1 MKRISTA
8 LAVIF
13 LTAGFAGAE
22 PMDKTLSEAQSAA
35 GAFTFRAAAE
45 LSKVDKDFFF
55 SPYSVLTVL
64 TMAREGAAGATRMEM
79 DRALSLSDRTV
90 SQLGVWSKALKDCM
104 DGFGPN
110 PTFEEANRI
119 WLAENFRPRTEYLDI
134 LKNALGETTGVESL
148 PMGKNPEGC
157 LRRINGWTSA
167 VTHGRIPVLLERL
180 EPDTKMILTNA
191 VWFEGRWSVPFDPGE
206 TREEPFH
213 VSPERT
219 KNIPMM
225 KRTGPA
231 AIGSLD
237 GTELLALPYGD
248 DACMLVA
255 MPPHGKMQELL
266 ASLAAET
273 TRGDSGFVAPGTFHR
288 WLDVIE
294 MQDPVDLW
302 LPKFEL
308 DSTMELKQM
317 LNALGVKLAFSNNA
331 DFSLMSETDRL
342 RIDEVVHK
350 AFLKVDEKGSEAAA
364 ATAATMLKCTALSA
378 PKPPIVFHVDR
389 PFLCFIVD
397 RPYTE
402 PGILFMGKIG
412 FAN

>member
-1 MKRISTA
+1 MKRISAT

-13 LTAGFAGAE
+13 LTAGFASAE
-22 PMDKTLSEAQSAA
+22 PMDKTLSEAQSAV
-35 GAFTFRAAAE
+35 GALAFRAIAKSDNDGRD
-45 LSKVDKDFFF
+45 LIF

-64 TMAREGAAGATRMEM
+64 TMAREGAAGETRMEM
-79 DRALSLSDRTV
+79 DRALSLSDRTAG
-90 SQLGVWSKALKDCM
+90 QLGAWSKALKDRM

-119 WLAENFRPRTEYLDI
+119 WLEEDFRPRTEYLDS
-134 LKNALGETTGVESL
+134 LWNSFGETTGAESL

-191 VWFEGRWSVPFDPGE
+191 VWFEGRWTIPFDPDE

-213 VSPERT
+213 VTPERT
-219 KNIPMM
+219 KNVPMM
-225 KRTGPA
+225 KRTGSA

-237 GTELLALPYGD
+237 ETELLALSYGD

-273 TRGDSGFVAPGTFHR
+273 TQGDSGFVAPGTFHR
-288 WLDVIE
+288 WLDAIE
-294 MQDPVDLW
+294 TQDSVDLW

-308 DSTMELKQM
+308 DSTMELKQL
-317 LNALGVKLAFSNNA
+317 LNALGIKLAFSDDA
-331 DFSLMSETDRL
+331 DFSLMSETERL

-389 PFLCFIVD
+389 PFLCFIVN

-412 FAN
+412 FAD